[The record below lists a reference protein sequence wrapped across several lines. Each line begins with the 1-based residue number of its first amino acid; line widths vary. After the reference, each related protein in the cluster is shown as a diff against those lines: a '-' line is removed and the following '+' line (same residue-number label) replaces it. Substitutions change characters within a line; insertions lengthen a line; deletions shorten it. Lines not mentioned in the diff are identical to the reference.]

1 MMIMT
6 VIMMIIISL
15 TVSPRITLN
24 SLMFQSGKCDSFMMV
39 TWMIMI
45 MINNDS
51 DDSDDGY
58 LDVSIVDRLR
68 VIRPVLVTLLP
79 PLLHTPETIICNSN
93 GF

>member
-1 MMIMT
+1 
-6 VIMMIIISL
+6 
-15 TVSPRITLN
+15 
-24 SLMFQSGKCDSFMMV
+24 
-39 TWMIMI
+39 MI

-79 PLLHTPETIICNSN
+79 PLLHTPETMICNSN